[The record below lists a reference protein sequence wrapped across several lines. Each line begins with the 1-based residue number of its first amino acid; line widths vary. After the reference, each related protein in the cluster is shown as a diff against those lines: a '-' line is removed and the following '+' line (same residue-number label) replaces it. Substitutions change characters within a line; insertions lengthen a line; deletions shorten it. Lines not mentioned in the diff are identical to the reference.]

1 MTNDYCFQ
9 FRILVFHETYIFIL
23 VQMNKSVL
31 FSSTFRDVLRTQI
44 AFVSL
49 VDPPKHFQF
58 LLLKENNGIYLEF
71 LLCPSRFKD
80 LESDLTF
87 LWVQFVLLRFDFFFL
102 NEKFFGVSS
111 GLESLERG
119 ILKVSMRYWKAVNL
133 RYQKW

>member
-87 LWVQFVLLRFDFFFL
+87 L
-102 NEKFFGVSS
+102 
-111 GLESLERG
+111 
-119 ILKVSMRYWKAVNL
+119 
-133 RYQKW
+133 